1 MKKTLRDAWAIAR
14 LEAGLF
20 KRFPT
25 LGWSV
30 LGVLIIP
37 ALYAFIYLAS
47 VWDPAARTSSL
58 PAAIVNLDQGV
69 EYRGQKAQIGAELVS
84 TLQAKHTFGFQ
95 LFTDEQA
102 ARKAVREGR
111 LVMVL
116 IIPRDFSANA
126 VPGLQAGAGR
136 LIVYISE
143 GNNYTAAGMARR
155 FAAELG
161 HQVNET
167 LNEKRWELVL
177 TTAAGSQR
185 SVRSLKDGVAQLRT
199 GSHELDAGL
208 AQAETGTRSL
218 GDGARKLSDAAGQLT
233 GGFKQV
239 AGGMRTIDAKR
250 PPASEL
256 LALKQGAHALADGSV
271 ELGKGLEQL
280 QGGAQRL
287 TDGARRL
294 RDEAQ
299 DILFVGEKVGKAANA
314 LGDGGEQLVGGLEKA
329 RGAQAQLSEGA
340 GRLNGGVGKLADGM
354 SVMGDG
360 IHTMSLR
367 LPEDAKL
374 DEFKNG
380 VGTLAQST
388 QGLRG
393 GLEKLHAGAARLAV
407 GLDLLDASLPNDTP
421 SLEGSAKGLA
431 DSVEPFV
438 EVVAPVANNGTGFAP
453 NFVPV
458 ALWLGAVMMAFM
470 FHLRRLPEAARSA
483 SRLSQVLGKLA
494 LLMAL
499 VVAQATIVLM
509 MLTLLLNVSV
519 PNLAA
524 FWLTLSLASVTFLL
538 IIMALTR
545 AFGDVGKALALVLLI
560 LQLSSAGGILPIELS
575 GDVFRDLSPWLPFTW
590 VVRAFRASLFGA
602 YDNTWLTA
610 WAAIVL
616 TAAIAFAVSTLV
628 GRWRF
633 VSGDEHR
640 PALDL

>member
-1 MKKTLRDAWAIAR
+1 MKTLRDAWAIAC

-30 LGVLIIP
+30 LGVLLIP

-47 VWDPAARTSSL
+47 VWDPAARTSLL
-58 PAAIVNLDQGV
+58 PAAIVNLDAGV
-69 EYRGQKAQIGAELVS
+69 EYRGQRAQVGAELAAS
-84 TLQAKHTFGFQ
+84 LQARQTFGFHIY
-95 LFTDEQA
+95 TDEQV
-102 ARKAVREGR
+102 ARRAVREGSAV
-111 LVMVL
+111 LAL

-136 LIVYISE
+136 LIIYTSE

-185 SVRSLKDGVAQLRT
+185 SVRSLKEGVAQLRA

-208 AQAETGTRSL
+208 VQAETGTRTLS
-218 GDGARKLSDAAGQLT
+218 DGARKLGDATGQLT
-233 GGFKQV
+233 GGLKQ
-239 AGGMRTIDAKR
+239 AGAGMRTMDARR
-250 PPASEL
+250 PAASEL
-256 LALKQGAHALADGSV
+256 SALKQGSRTLAEGHV
-271 ELGKGLEQL
+271 ELGRGLEQL

-287 TDGARRL
+287 TEGARQM
-294 RDEAQ
+294 RDETQ
-299 DILFVGEKVGKAANA
+299 DILFVGEKISKAADT
-314 LGDGGEQLVGGLEKA
+314 LGDGGEQLVTGLQRA
-329 RGAQAQLSEGA
+329 RSAQAQLADGA
-340 GRLNGGVGKLADGM
+340 GKLSGGVGKLAEG
-354 SVMGDG
+354 VAALGDG
-360 IHTMSLR
+360 IHTLAAK
-367 LPEDAKL
+367 LPEDGKL
-374 DEFKNG
+374 DEFKSGMNM
-380 VGTLAQST
+380 LAQST
-388 QGLRG
+388 LALKG
-393 GLEKLHAGAARLAV
+393 GVEKLHAGSARLAV
-407 GLDLLDASLPNDTP
+407 GLDLLDASLPSDSP
-421 SLEGSAKGLA
+421 SLEGSARGLA
-431 DSVEPFV
+431 DSVEPVV

-458 ALWLGAVMMAFM
+458 ALWLGAVMMAFI
-470 FHLRRLPEAARSA
+470 FHLRRLPESARNA
-483 SRLSQVLGKLA
+483 SPIAQVLGKLT
-494 LLMAL
+494 LLSGL
-499 VVAQATIVLM
+499 VVLQATIVLL

-538 IIMALTR
+538 IILALTR
-545 AFGDVGKALALVLLI
+545 AFGDVGKALALVFLI
-560 LQLSSAGGILPIELS
+560 LQLSSSGGILPIELS
-575 GDVFRDLSPWLPFTW
+575 GDLFRGLSPWLPFTW

-602 YDNTWLTA
+602 YDNAWLAA
-610 WAAIVL
+610 WSMIVL
-616 TAAIAFAVSTLV
+616 TAAIAFVISTLV

>member
-1 MKKTLRDAWAIAR
+1 MKTLRDAWAIAC

-30 LGVLIIP
+30 LGVLLIP

-47 VWDPAARTSSL
+47 VWDPAARTSLL
-58 PAAIVNLDQGV
+58 PAAIVNLDAGV
-69 EYRGQKAQIGAELVS
+69 EYRGQRAQVGADLAAS
-84 TLQAKHTFGFQ
+84 LQAKQTFGFHIY
-95 LFTDEQA
+95 TDEQV
-102 ARKAVREGR
+102 ARRAVREGSAV
-111 LVMVL
+111 LAL

-136 LIVYISE
+136 LIIYTSE

-185 SVRSLKDGVAQLRT
+185 SVRSLKEGVAQLRT

-208 AQAETGTRSL
+208 VQAETGTRTLS
-218 GDGARKLSDAAGQLT
+218 DGARKLGDATGQLT
-233 GGFKQV
+233 GGLKQ
-239 AGGMRTIDAKR
+239 AGAGVRTMDAKR
-250 PPASEL
+250 PAASEL
-256 LALKQGAHALADGSV
+256 SALKQGSRTLAEGHV
-271 ELGKGLEQL
+271 ELGRGLEQL

-287 TDGARRL
+287 TEGARQM
-294 RDEAQ
+294 RDETQ
-299 DILFVGEKVGKAANA
+299 DILFVGEKISKAADT
-314 LGDGGEQLVGGLEKA
+314 LGDGGEQLVTGLQRA
-329 RGAQAQLSEGA
+329 RSAQAQLADGA
-340 GRLNGGVGKLADGM
+340 SKLSGGVGKLAEG
-354 SVMGDG
+354 VAALGDG
-360 IHTMSLR
+360 IHTLAAK
-367 LPEDAKL
+367 LPEDGKL

-380 VGTLAQST
+380 MNMLAQST
-388 QGLRG
+388 LALKG
-393 GLEKLHAGAARLAV
+393 GVEKLHAGSARLAV
-407 GLDLLDASLPNDTP
+407 GLDLLDASLPSDSP

-431 DSVEPFV
+431 DSVEPVV

-458 ALWLGAVMMAFM
+458 ALWLGAVMMAFI
-470 FHLRRLPEAARSA
+470 FHLRRLPEAARNA
-483 SRLSQVLGKLA
+483 SPIAQVLGKLT
-494 LLMAL
+494 LLSGL
-499 VVAQATIVLM
+499 VVLQATIVLL

-538 IIMALTR
+538 IILALTR
-545 AFGDVGKALALVLLI
+545 AFGDVGKALALVFLI
-560 LQLSSAGGILPIELS
+560 LQLSSSGGILPIELS
-575 GDVFRDLSPWLPFTW
+575 GDLFRGLSPWLPFTW

-602 YDNTWLTA
+602 YDNAWLTA
-610 WAAIVL
+610 WSMIVL
-616 TAAIAFAVSTLV
+616 TAAIAFVISTLV

-633 VSGDEHR
+633 VSGAEHR

>member
-1 MKKTLRDAWAIAR
+1 MKTLRDAWAIAC

-30 LGVLIIP
+30 LGVLLIP

-47 VWDPAARTSSL
+47 VWDPAARTSLL
-58 PAAIVNLDQGV
+58 PAAIVNLDAGV
-69 EYRGQKAQIGAELVS
+69 EYRGQRAQVGADLAAS
-84 TLQAKHTFGFQ
+84 LQARQTFGFHIY
-95 LFTDEQA
+95 TDEQV
-102 ARKAVREGR
+102 ARRAVREGSAV
-111 LVMVL
+111 LAL

-136 LIVYISE
+136 LIIYTSE

-185 SVRSLKDGVAQLRT
+185 SVRSLKEGVAQLRT

-208 AQAETGTRSL
+208 VQAETGTRTLS
-218 GDGARKLSDAAGQLT
+218 DGARKLGDATGQLT
-233 GGFKQV
+233 GGLKQ
-239 AGGMRTIDAKR
+239 AGAGMRTMDARR
-250 PPASEL
+250 PAASEL
-256 LALKQGAHALADGSV
+256 SALKQGSRTLAEGHV
-271 ELGKGLEQL
+271 ELGRGLEQL

-287 TDGARRL
+287 TEGARQM
-294 RDEAQ
+294 RDETQ
-299 DILFVGEKVGKAANA
+299 DILFVGEKISKAADT
-314 LGDGGEQLVGGLEKA
+314 LGDGGEQLVTGLQRA
-329 RGAQAQLSEGA
+329 RSAQAQLADGA
-340 GRLNGGVGKLADGM
+340 GKLSGGVGKLAEG
-354 SVMGDG
+354 VAALGDG
-360 IHTMSLR
+360 IHTLAAK
-367 LPEDAKL
+367 LPEDGKL
-374 DEFKNG
+374 DEFKSGMNM
-380 VGTLAQST
+380 LAQST
-388 QGLRG
+388 LALKG
-393 GLEKLHAGAARLAV
+393 GVEKLHAGSARLAV
-407 GLDLLDASLPNDTP
+407 GLDLLDASLPSDSP
-421 SLEGSAKGLA
+421 SLEGSARGLA
-431 DSVEPFV
+431 DSVEPVV

-458 ALWLGAVMMAFM
+458 ALWLGAVMMAFI
-470 FHLRRLPEAARSA
+470 FHLRRLPESARNA
-483 SRLSQVLGKLA
+483 SPIAQVLGKLT
-494 LLMAL
+494 LLSGL
-499 VVAQATIVLM
+499 VVLQATIVLL

-545 AFGDVGKALALVLLI
+545 AFGDVGKALALVFLI
-560 LQLSSAGGILPIELS
+560 LQLSSSGGILPIELS
-575 GDVFRDLSPWLPFTW
+575 GDLFRGLSPWLPFTW

-602 YDNTWLTA
+602 YDNAWLAA
-610 WAAIVL
+610 WSMIVL
-616 TAAIAFAVSTLV
+616 TAAIAFVISTLV
-628 GRWRF
+628 GHWRF
-633 VSGDEHR
+633 VSGAEHR

>member
-1 MKKTLRDAWAIAR
+1 MKTLRDAWAIAR

-30 LGVLIIP
+30 LGVLVIP

-47 VWDPAARTSSL
+47 VWDPASRTGSL

-69 EYRGQKAQIGAELVS
+69 EYRGQKAHIGADLS
-84 TLQAKHTFGFQ
+84 ASLQARHTFGFQ
-95 LFTDEQA
+95 PYDDEQA
-102 ARKAVREGR
+102 ARQAVREGR
-111 LVMVL
+111 LAMAL

-136 LIVYISE
+136 LIVYTSE

-185 SVRSLKDGVAQLRT
+185 SVRSLKDGVAQLRA

-208 AQAETGTRSL
+208 AQAETGSRGL
-218 GDGARKLSDAAGQLT
+218 GEGARKLSDAAGQLT
-233 GGFKQV
+233 GGMKQV
-239 AGGMRTIDAKR
+239 AGGVRTIDAKR
-250 PPASEL
+250 PAAAEL
-256 LALKQGAHALADGSV
+256 QALRQGAHALVDGHA

-287 TDGARRL
+287 TDGARQM
-294 RDEAQ
+294 RDETQ
-299 DILFVGEKVGKAANA
+299 DILFVGEKLAKTADT
-314 LGDGGEQLVGGLEKA
+314 LGDGGEQLVNGLQKA
-329 RGAQAQLSEGA
+329 RGAQLHLGEGA
-340 GRLNGGVGKLADGM
+340 NKLQGGVGKLTEGM
-354 SVMGDG
+354 AALGDG
-360 IHTMSLR
+360 VHAMATK

-374 DEFKNG
+374 DEFKAG
-380 VGTLAQST
+380 MGALAQST
-388 QGLRG
+388 KSLNG
-393 GLEKLHAGAARLAV
+393 GLEKLHAGSAQLAV
-407 GLDLLDASLPNDTP
+407 GLALLGASLPSDSP

-431 DSVEPFV
+431 DSVEPVV

-483 SRLSQVLGKLA
+483 SRLSQVLGKLT
-494 LLMAL
+494 LLVGL
-499 VVAQATIVLM
+499 VVLQATIVLL
-509 MLTLLLNVSV
+509 MLTLMLNVNV

-524 FWLTLSLASVTFLL
+524 FWLTLALASVTFLL
-538 IIMALTR
+538 IILALTR

-560 LQLSSAGGILPIELS
+560 LQLSSAGGILPVELS
-575 GDVFRDLSPWLPFTW
+575 GDLFRDLSPWLPFTW

-602 YDNTWLTA
+602 YDNA
-610 WAAIVL
+610 WVSAWGAILL
-616 TAAIAFAVSTLV
+616 TAAIAFVISTLV

>member
-1 MKKTLRDAWAIAR
+1 MKTLRDAWAIAR

-47 VWDPAARTSSL
+47 VWDPAARAGSL
-58 PAAIVNLDQGV
+58 PAAIVNLDVGV
-69 EYRGQKAQIGAELVS
+69 EYRGQKAQIGAELAA
-84 TLQAKHTFGFQ
+84 TLQARNTFGFQ
-95 LFTDEQA
+95 LYTDEQQ
-102 ARKAVREGR
+102 ARQHVREGR
-111 LVMVL
+111 LAMAL

-126 VPGLQAGAGR
+126 VPGLEAGAGR
-136 LIVYISE
+136 LTVYTSE

-167 LNEKRWELVL
+167 LNEARWELVL

-185 SVRSLKDGVAQLRT
+185 SVRSLKEGMAQLRS
-199 GSHELDAGL
+199 GSHELDEGL
-208 AQAETGTRSL
+208 EQAEAGARAL
-218 GDGARKLSDAAGQLT
+218 GDGSRKLSDAANQLT

-239 AGGMRTIDAKR
+239 AGGVRTIDAKR
-250 PPASEL
+250 PPAADL
-256 LALKQGAHALADGSV
+256 QALKQGAHALADGHADM
-271 ELGKGLEQL
+271 GRGLEQL

-287 TDGARRL
+287 TEGARQL
-294 RDEAQ
+294 RDETQ
-299 DILFVGEKVGKAANA
+299 DILFIGEKLGKAAGA
-314 LGDGGEQLVGGLEKA
+314 LGDGGEQLASGLLRA
-329 RGAQAQLSEGA
+329 RAAQAQLADGA
-340 GRLNGGVGKLADGM
+340 NRLQGGVGKLTEGM
-354 SVMGDG
+354 ATLGDG
-360 IHTMSLR
+360 IHTMAVR
-367 LPEDAKL
+367 LPDDRKL

-380 VGTLAQST
+380 ASTLAQTTLS
-388 QGLRG
+388 LRG
-393 GLEKLHAGAARLAV
+393 GLEKLHAGSARLAV

-431 DSVEPFV
+431 DSVEPVV

-458 ALWLGAVMMAFM
+458 ALWLGAVMMAFI
-470 FHLRRLPEAARSA
+470 FHLRRLPESARNA
-483 SRLSQVLGKLA
+483 SRIAQVLGKLT
-494 LLMAL
+494 LLSGL
-499 VVAQATIVLM
+499 VVLQATIVLL

-538 IIMALTR
+538 IILALTR
-545 AFGDVGKALALVLLI
+545 AFGDVGKALALVFLI

-575 GDVFRDLSPWLPFTW
+575 GDLFRDLSPWLPFTW

-602 YDNTWLTA
+602 YDNA
-610 WAAIVL
+610 WVSAWGAILL
-616 TAAIAFAVSTLV
+616 TAAIAFVISTLV
-628 GRWRF
+628 GKWRF
-633 VSGDEHR
+633 VSGEEHR
-640 PALDL
+640 PALDI

>member
-1 MKKTLRDAWAIAR
+1 MKTLRDAWAIAR

-20 KRFPT
+20 KRFPS

-47 VWDPAARTSSL
+47 VWDPASRTSSL
-58 PAAIVNLDQGV
+58 PAAIVNLDAGV
-69 EYRGQKAQIGAELVS
+69 EYRGQKAQIGAELATS
-84 TLQAKHTFGFQ
+84 LQAKHTFGFK
-95 LFTDEQA
+95 LYDDEQV
-102 ARKAVREGR
+102 ARKDVREGR
-111 LVMVL
+111 LAMAL
-116 IIPRDFSANA
+116 IIPPDFSANA
-126 VPGLQAGAGR
+126 VPGLREGAGR
-136 LIVYISE
+136 LIVYTSE

-167 LNEKRWELVL
+167 LNEKRWQLVL

-185 SVRSLKDGVAQLRT
+185 SVRSLKEGVAQLRA
-199 GSHELDAGL
+199 GSHELDVGL
-208 AQAETGTRSL
+208 SQAENGSHAL

-239 AGGMRTIDAKR
+239 ASGVRTMEARR
-250 PPASEL
+250 PAASEL
-256 LALKQGAHALADGSV
+256 QSLKQGAHALAEGEV
-271 ELGKGLEQL
+271 ELGHGLEQL

-287 TDGARRL
+287 TDGARQL
-294 RDEAQ
+294 RDETQ
-299 DILFVGEKVGKAANA
+299 DIFFVGEKVSKAADM
-314 LGDGGEQLVGGLEKA
+314 LGAGGGQLVDGLQKA
-329 RGAQAQLSEGA
+329 RGAQAQLTDGA
-340 GRLNGGVGKLADGM
+340 GRLNGGVGKLTDGI
-354 SVMGDG
+354 GALGEG
-360 IHTMSLR
+360 IHTLATR
-367 LPEDAKL
+367 LPEDSKL

-380 VGTLAQST
+380 MGTLSQST
-388 QGLRG
+388 QTLRG

-407 GLDLLDASLPNDTP
+407 GLDLLDASLPSDTP

-431 DSVEPFV
+431 DSVQPVV
-438 EVVAPVANNGTGFAP
+438 EVVAPVVNNGTGFAP

-458 ALWLGAVMMAFM
+458 SLWLGAVMMAFI
-470 FHLRRLPEAARSA
+470 FHLRRLPESARGA
-483 SRLSQVLGKLA
+483 SRIAQVLGKLS
-494 LLMAL
+494 LLVGL
-499 VVAQATIVLM
+499 VVVQATIVLL
-509 MLTLLLNVSV
+509 MLTLLLHVDV

-538 IIMALTR
+538 IILALTR
-545 AFGDVGKALALVLLI
+545 ALGDVGKALALVFLI
-560 LQLSSAGGILPIELS
+560 LQLSSSGGVLPVELS
-575 GDVFRDLSPWLPFTW
+575 GDLFRGLSPWLPLTW

-602 YDNTWLTA
+602 YDNAWLTA
-610 WAAIVL
+610 WSMIL
-616 TAAIAFAVSTLV
+616 LIAAIAFVVSTLV

>member
-1 MKKTLRDAWAIAR
+1 MKTLRDAWAIAR

-37 ALYAFIYLAS
+37 ALYAFIYLSS
-47 VWDPAARTSSL
+47 VWDPASRTASL
-58 PAAIVNLDQGV
+58 PAAIVNLDAGV
-69 EYRGQKAQIGAELVS
+69 EYRGQKAKIGAELAAS
-84 TLQAKHTFGFQ
+84 LQARHAFGFK
-95 LFTDEQA
+95 LYDDEQA

-111 LVMVL
+111 LTMAL

-126 VPGLQAGAGR
+126 VPGLKAGAGR
-136 LIVYISE
+136 LIVYMSE

-185 SVRSLKDGVAQLRT
+185 SVRSLREGVAQLRA
-199 GSHELDAGL
+199 GSHELDVGL
-208 AQAETGTRSL
+208 SLAETGSRTL
-218 GDGARKLSDAAGQLT
+218 GDGARKLSDASGQLT

-239 AGGMRTIDAKR
+239 AGGVRTMDAKR
-250 PPASEL
+250 PAASEL
-256 LALKQGAHALADGSV
+256 QALKQGAHALADGQV

-280 QGGAQRL
+280 QSGAQRL
-287 TDGARRL
+287 TDGARQM
-294 RDEAQ
+294 RDETQ
-299 DILFVGEKVGKAANA
+299 DILFVGEKVGKAADT
-314 LGDGGEQLVGGLEKA
+314 LGNGGEQLVNGLQKA
-329 RGAQAQLSEGA
+329 RNAQLQLTDGA
-340 GRLNGGVGKLADGM
+340 NRLQGGVGKLTDG
-354 SVMGDG
+354 VAALGDG
-360 IHTMSLR
+360 VRSMAAR
-367 LPEDAKL
+367 LPDDSKL
-374 DEFKNG
+374 DEFKSG
-380 VGTLAQST
+380 AGTLNQAT
-388 QGLRG
+388 KTLTG
-393 GLEKLHAGAARLAV
+393 GLEKLHAGSARLAL
-407 GLDLLDASLPNDTP
+407 GLDLLYGSLPGDTP
-421 SLEGSAKGLA
+421 SLEGSARGLA
-431 DSVEPFV
+431 DSVEPVV
-438 EVVAPVANNGTGFAP
+438 EVVAPVANNGTGFAA

-470 FHLRRLPEAARSA
+470 FHLRRLPDAARKA

-494 LLMAL
+494 LLSAL
-499 VVAQATIVLM
+499 VVAQATIVLL
-509 MLTLLLNVSV
+509 MLTLVLHVNV

-538 IIMALTR
+538 IILALTR

-560 LQLSSAGGILPIELS
+560 LQLSSAGGILPVELS
-575 GDVFRDLSPWLPFTW
+575 GDVFRGLSPWLPFTW

-610 WAAIVL
+610 WGAIL
-616 TAAIAFAVSTLV
+616 LIAAIAFVISMLV

-633 VSGDEHR
+633 VKGDHHR

>member
-1 MKKTLRDAWAIAR
+1 MTRTLRDAWAIAR

-30 LGVLIIP
+30 LGVLVIP

-47 VWDPAARTSSL
+47 VWDPASRTGSL

-69 EYRGQKAQIGAELVS
+69 EYRGQKAHIGADLS
-84 TLQAKHTFGFQ
+84 ASLQARHTFGFEPYA
-95 LFTDEQA
+95 DEQT
-102 ARKAVREGR
+102 ARKAVRDGR
-111 LVMVL
+111 LAMAL

-136 LIVYISE
+136 LIVYTSE

-185 SVRSLKDGVAQLRT
+185 SVRSLKDGVAQLRA

-208 AQAETGTRSL
+208 AQAEAGSRTL
-218 GDGARKLSDAAGQLT
+218 GEGARKLSDAAGQLT
-233 GGFKQV
+233 GGMKQV
-239 AGGMRTIDAKR
+239 AGGVRTIDARR
-250 PPASEL
+250 PAAAEL
-256 LALKQGAHALADGSV
+256 QALRQGSHALVDGHN
-271 ELGKGLEQL
+271 ELAKGLEQL

-287 TDGARRL
+287 TDGARQM
-294 RDEAQ
+294 RDETQ
-299 DILFVGEKVGKAANA
+299 DILFVGEKLGKAADS
-314 LGDGGEQLVGGLEKA
+314 LGDGGEQLVNGLQKA
-329 RGAQAQLSEGA
+329 RGAQLHLGEGA
-340 GRLNGGVGKLADGM
+340 AKLQGGVGKLTDG
-354 SVMGDG
+354 VAALGDG
-360 IHTMSLR
+360 VHAMAVQ
-367 LPEDAKL
+367 LPADARL
-374 DEFKNG
+374 DEFKAG
-380 VGTLAQST
+380 MGALALST
-388 QGLRG
+388 KSLNG
-393 GLEKLHAGAARLAV
+393 GLEKLHAGSAQLAV
-407 GLDLLDASLPNDTP
+407 GLALLGASLPSDSP
-421 SLEGSAKGLA
+421 SLEGSARGLA
-431 DSVEPFV
+431 DSVEPVV

-494 LLMAL
+494 LLVGL
-499 VVAQATIVLM
+499 VVLQATIVLL
-509 MLTLLLNVSV
+509 MLTLMLNVSV

-538 IIMALTR
+538 IILALTR

-575 GDVFRDLSPWLPFTW
+575 GELFRDLSPWLPFTW

-602 YDNTWLTA
+602 YDNA
-610 WAAIVL
+610 WASAWGAILL
-616 TAAIAFAVSTLV
+616 TAAIAFVISALV

>member
-1 MKKTLRDAWAIAR
+1 MKTLRDAWAIAC

-30 LGVLIIP
+30 LGVLLIP

-47 VWDPAARTSSL
+47 VWDPAARTSLL
-58 PAAIVNLDQGV
+58 PAAIVNLDAGV
-69 EYRGQKAQIGAELVS
+69 EYRGQRAQVGAELAAS
-84 TLQAKHTFGFQ
+84 LQAKHTFGFHIY
-95 LFTDEQA
+95 TDEQV

-111 LVMVL
+111 AVLAL

-136 LIVYISE
+136 LIIYTSE

-185 SVRSLKDGVAQLRT
+185 SVRSLKEGVAQLRA

-208 AQAETGTRSL
+208 VQAETGTRALS
-218 GDGARKLSDAAGQLT
+218 DGARKLGDATGQLT
-233 GGFKQV
+233 SGLKQ
-239 AGGMRTIDAKR
+239 AGAGVRTMDAKR
-250 PPASEL
+250 PAASEL
-256 LALKQGAHALADGSV
+256 SALKQGSRTLADGHV
-271 ELGKGLEQL
+271 ELGRGLEQL

-287 TDGARRL
+287 TDGARQM
-294 RDEAQ
+294 RDETQ
-299 DILFVGEKVGKAANA
+299 DILFVGEKVAKAADT
-314 LGDGGEQLVGGLEKA
+314 LGDGGEQLVTGLQRA
-329 RGAQAQLSEGA
+329 RSAQAQLTDGA
-340 GRLNGGVGKLADGM
+340 TKLNGAVGKLTEG
-354 SVMGDG
+354 VTTLGDN
-360 IHTMSLR
+360 IHTLATK
-367 LPEDAKL
+367 LPEDGKL
-374 DEFKNG
+374 DEFRNG
-380 VGTLAQST
+380 MNTLAQST
-388 QGLRG
+388 LALKG
-393 GLEKLHAGAARLAV
+393 GVEKLHAGSARLAV
-407 GLDLLDASLPNDTP
+407 GLDLLDASLPSDTP
-421 SLEGSAKGLA
+421 SLEGSARGLA
-431 DSVEPFV
+431 DSVEPVV

-458 ALWLGAVMMAFM
+458 ALWLGAVMMAFI
-470 FHLRRLPEAARSA
+470 FHLRRLPESARGA
-483 SRLSQVLGKLA
+483 SRIAQVLGKLT
-494 LLMAL
+494 LLSGL
-499 VVAQATIVLM
+499 VVLQATIVLL
-509 MLTLLLNVSV
+509 MLTLLLSVSV

-538 IIMALTR
+538 IILALTR
-545 AFGDVGKALALVLLI
+545 AFGDVGKALALVFLI
-560 LQLSSAGGILPIELS
+560 LQLSSSGGILPVELS
-575 GDVFRDLSPWLPFTW
+575 GDLFRGLSPWLPFTW

-602 YDNTWLTA
+602 YDNAWLA
-610 WAAIVL
+610 SWSMIML
-616 TAAIAFAVSTLV
+616 TAAIAFVVSTRV
-628 GRWRF
+628 GQWRF